1 MIKKTLFSMF
11 AVSLITAFT
20 AQADLINFTGTVYH
34 DSGNLINA
42 SNAASGTNIGT
53 FTGSTVNFSINSPDG
68 SGTPMSSFF
77 TGVTDSSTLKNSYWW
92 NRVMSD
98 PDNQFGHGVYSTGV
112 VIDGTASFHAG
123 DTVTITHDD
132 GAILSL
138 QGLGIVINSGAPRMW
153 TAVICFYRTSL
164 VLSISNT
171 RRPMAIQST
180 WISRPRRPPFR
191 SPRLL
196 RCLAP
201 GCLQWAAC
209 FARSPASSNHP
220 V

>member
-138 QGLGIVINSGAPRMW
+138 QGLGIVINSGAPTSNVDSSYMFLQNF
-153 TAVICFYRTSL
+153 TGTFDLKYEATNGNPEHLDFSTTPAAVPEPSTITLFGAGLLAVGGLFRKKS
-164 VLSISNT
+164 
-171 RRPMAIQST
+171 RIQ
-180 WISRPRRPPFR
+180 
-191 SPRLL
+191 
-196 RCLAP
+196 
-201 GCLQWAAC
+201 
-209 FARSPASSNHP
+209 
-220 V
+220 

>member
-138 QGLGIVINSGAPRMW
+138 QGLGIVINSGAPTSNVDSSYMFLQNL
-153 TAVICFYRTSL
+153 TGNFDLKYEATNGNPEHLDFSTTPAAVPEPSTITLFGAGLLAVGGLFRKKS
-164 VLSISNT
+164 
-171 RRPMAIQST
+171 RIQ
-180 WISRPRRPPFR
+180 
-191 SPRLL
+191 
-196 RCLAP
+196 
-201 GCLQWAAC
+201 
-209 FARSPASSNHP
+209 
-220 V
+220 